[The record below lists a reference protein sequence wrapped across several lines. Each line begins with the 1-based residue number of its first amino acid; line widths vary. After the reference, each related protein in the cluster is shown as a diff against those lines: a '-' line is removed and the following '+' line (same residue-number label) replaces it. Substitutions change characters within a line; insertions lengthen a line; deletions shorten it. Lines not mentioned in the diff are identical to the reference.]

1 MNNTLPGTPFFHFGD
16 NGLMVEKLTLSDLAQ
31 VHGTPL
37 YVYSKAAMLGALAA
51 YQKGFAGRKAQ
62 ICYAMKAN
70 SSLAVLQVFARAGC
84 GFDIVSIGELARV
97 QAAGGDVAKVIFSGV
112 GKTRA
117 EMRSALHAGIGC
129 FNVESEA
136 EIDVLNEVALQEG
149 LRARGASAGC
159 MDASGAAPPDF
170 DESWA
175 MVLMDDVHLYSA
187 EQQHTAFGWF
197 VQAHSLQRTVLAA
210 GSSAPTDL
218 LLREDLRTRLGWGH
232 IFVLQPL
239 GEAHSRAVLRQ
250 AADARGLFLSDEVM
264 DYTLR
269 RFSRDLGSLLALLDE
284 LDRYALQTQRAI
296 TIPLIRSMLENT

>member
-1 MNNTLPGTPFFHFGD
+1 MVMRQIALDIAMPGAATLANFFPGPNTVVLAHLQ
-16 NGLMVEKLTLSDLAQ
+16 GLVQS
-31 VHGTPL
+31 
-37 YVYSKAAMLGALAA
+37 
-51 YQKGFAGRKAQ
+51 
-62 ICYAMKAN
+62 
-70 SSLAVLQVFARAGC
+70 
-84 GFDIVSIGELARV
+84 
-97 QAAGGDVAKVIFSGV
+97 QAAQDAQSVPTYLWGPEGT
-112 GKTRA
+112 GKTHLLRGA
-117 EMRSALHAGIGC
+117 E
-129 FNVESEA
+129 EA
-136 EIDVLNEVALQEG
+136 

-159 MDASGAAPPDF
+159 MDASGAAPPEF

-187 EQQHTAFGWF
+187 EQQHTAFQWF
-197 VQAHSLQRTVLAA
+197 VQAHSLQRPVLAA
-210 GSSAPTDL
+210 GSSAPADL

-232 IFVLQPL
+232 IFLLQPL
-239 GEAHSRAVLRQ
+239 GEAQSRAVLRQ